1 MADSTRLPSTSGFFL
16 SGQDNGEILNIIHID
31 CKHRTF
37 PSKLRYRRAWNAG
50 FACDAAWRS
59 ELRFGRNHFNMSFS
73 SSAFASRTEEKRQL
87 PGLGWPGSPFLGL
100 RVFLTY
106 TVNHDQQAPSDRQY
120 LTLAMTARIC
130 IPFLAIAQDG
140 LVVS

>member
-87 PGLGWPGSPFLGL
+87 PGLGWPGSPFLGVSG
-100 RVFLTY
+100 RSVRSRLTM
-106 TVNHDQQAPSDRQY
+106 
-120 LTLAMTARIC
+120 LAVHVPRHTDEKIC
-130 IPFLAIAQDG
+130 
-140 LVVS
+140 